1 MEKKLRALIKE
12 AMLAKRQEASVEN
25 VARSIT
31 FTSILDN
38 AQKVVK
44 DKRIDTN
51 NGIPDTYIID
61 AAKKEVKQLNELLTF
76 CTEDMIDKKAE
87 ITFKL
92 AAAQELLPTMT
103 SEADII
109 EFIKNNKDKY
119 SNIGAMMKALKEK
132 FGDSLDGKKASTLVK
147 EYL

>member
-1 MEKKLRALIKE
+1 MEQRLRALIKE

-25 VARSIT
+25 VARCIT

-44 DKRIDTN
+44 DKRIDTSK
-51 NGIPDTYIID
+51 GIPDTYIID

-76 CTEDMIDKKAE
+76 CTDDMADKKAE
-87 ITFKL
+87 IAFKL
-92 AAAQELLPTMT
+92 AAAQELLPAMT
-103 SEADII
+103 SEAEII
-109 EFIKNNKDKY
+109 EFIKANKAMN
-119 SNIGAMMKALKEK
+119 SNIGTMMKALKEK
-132 FGDSLDGKKASTLVK
+132 FGDSLDGKKASALVK